1 MRKRIFIVAAV
12 LLMAAGYAADNFN
25 MTGILSYASRI
36 VKTGVSPELLV
47 GVDKAPDDIDADE
60 TETASGIENPSEDG
74 WELILVNRKHPIPA
88 NYEVKLMQ
96 LQNDQA
102 VDERIYPALQEMF
115 DDARAEGILPTISS
129 SYRTAEKQQELMD
142 EKIAEYQ
149 ASGYDYETAKQLAEE
164 WVAIPGTSE
173 HQMGLSVD
181 ITTADSNQQDASIVW
196 DWLKQNSYK
205 YGFIQRYPENKTD
218 ITGIINEPWHYRYV
232 GKEAAQE
239 IYEQGI
245 CLEEYLEKSL
255 W

>member
-1 MRKRIFIVAAV
+1 M
-12 LLMAAGYAADNFN
+12 
-25 MTGILSYASRI
+25 
-36 VKTGVSPELLV
+36 
-47 GVDKAPDDIDADE
+47 
-60 TETASGIENPSEDG
+60 
-74 WELILVNRKHPIPA
+74 
-88 NYEVKLMQ
+88 KLTQ

-181 ITTADSNQQDASIVW
+181 ITTADWNQQDASVVW
-196 DWLKQNSYK
+196 DWMMRNSYK

-232 GKEAAQE
+232 GREAAQE

-245 CLEEYLEKSL
+245 CLEEYLESK
-255 W
+255 

>member
-1 MRKRIFIVAAV
+1 MRKKFFIVTAA
-12 LLMAAGYAADNFN
+12 LLMIGSYAADNFD
-25 MTGILSYASRI
+25 MAGILSYASGT

-47 GVDKAPDDIDADE
+47 GVDKAPDDTDAEE
-60 TETASGIENPSEDG
+60 TEAASGIVNSSEDG
-74 WELILVNRKHPIPA
+74 WELLLVNRQHPIPE
-88 NYEVKLMQ
+88 NYEVKLTQ

-181 ITTADSNQQDASIVW
+181 ITTADWNQQDASVVW
-196 DWLKQNSYK
+196 DWMMRNSYK

-232 GKEAAQE
+232 GREAAQE

-245 CLEEYLEKSL
+245 CLEEYLESK
-255 W
+255 